1 MSDVTD
7 PAADPASDPTH
18 PEVASEASSP
28 VRAPRL
34 ARHTITLADGHAVGL
49 AVSGRGVPIV
59 VIHGYTAE
67 GFLYAQTLNR
77 LVKRGFKVIAIDMAG
92 HGSTQG
98 LPQSGG
104 QLGDY
109 AELLARVIDELGI
122 RRAIYAGHSLGG
134 RCVTDYAAANPDR
147 VIAAML
153 LNAIVGDTWDRI
165 TTTFRFAPW
174 LMLPFGAALIG
185 DSLSTMPVLSDR
197 EQTMKLGRL
206 AMPTVIGHAVQP
218 WRLIGPA
225 VSILRSA
232 PSRPQLERLAA
243 QHVPTFVI
251 HGDRDPIVPI
261 CTASEAAK
269 RSGGQFVRIKGAGH
283 SWLLKDPESFPAI
296 VEDLLETHLGMA
308 IRNSIT
314 GAGAASV
321 DELEDELYEPGALI
335 LDLTPELR
343 WVPTDEEH
351 RPPRYDWTV
360 RDPR

>member
-1 MSDVTD
+1 MSELTD
-7 PAADPASDPTH
+7 SAAFPQADAAFS
-18 PEVASEASSP
+18 VADDDATSP

-34 ARHTITLADGHAVGL
+34 ARHTITLDDGHTVGL

-77 LVKRGFKVIAIDMAG
+77 LVKTGFKVVAIDMAG
-92 HGSTQG
+92 HGSTEG
-98 LPQSGG
+98 LPQGG
-104 QLGDY
+104 GELGDY
-109 AELLARVIDELGI
+109 AELLERVIDELGI
-122 RRAIYAGHSLGG
+122 RRAIYAGHSMGG

-147 VIAAML
+147 TIAVML
-153 LNAIVGDTWDRI
+153 LNAIVGDTWDRL
-165 TTTFRFAPW
+165 TTTFRLAPW
-174 LMLPFGAALIG
+174 MMLPFGAALIA
-185 DSLSTMPVLSDR
+185 DSLTTMPLLSDR
-197 EQTMKLGRL
+197 EQTLKLGRL
-206 AMPTVIGHAVQP
+206 AMPTVIGHVVQP

-232 PSRPQLERLAA
+232 PSRPQLDELQAK
-243 QHVPTFVI
+243 HVPTFVI

-261 CTASEAAK
+261 CTAREAAK
-269 RSGGQFVRIKGAGH
+269 RSGGQLVRIRGAGH
-283 SWLLKDPESFPAI
+283 SWLLKDPETFPAI

-314 GAGAASV
+314 GAGAATV

-343 WVPTDEEH
+343 WVPTNEAH
-351 RPPRYDWTV
+351 TPPRYEWTV